1 MNFKKKYEEFTKFEN
16 EYGVFQLDFQGIYF
30 WKLIRFS
37 LIRYLNVK
45 DENYLASKKNVFYN
59 KVILSLN
66 ALRTIK
72 YYKKNY
78 KSNST
83 IGILTSSASYK
94 IEDGTFHDRFFD
106 KLIFDNEDAIVIKRF
121 NNQGY
126 PDRIFSYNNKVHY
139 HYPPFYFF
147 ADFFLSKLLRIKVK
161 KRIQV
166 QTLEEGFIK
175 SFGIKIPLSDII
187 IRHIVTFMI
196 NRKRALVYLKFNNF
210 KEIHLT
216 CSYGLEGFISAA
228 KEMSIRVIEHQHGL
242 IDEYHPGYSFPKEA
256 YVDYFPD
263 EIILFGDYWSQFFKH
278 INKPRISIKSNYF
291 IRMKIDYVR
300 KMRVGPFD
308 YDFVFIFGHNP
319 PIEIIIK
326 LVINNPHLKFLLK
339 LHPLTNRNHIK
350 KLQEFRTTFNNL
362 SFQGDNENVYDSF
375 LQAKSIITISSTALF
390 EAISC
395 GVPVIVLKMGDFD
408 RNLSIIK
415 RYDVELIDLGCD
427 VIKLPPLSHKEFVDD
442 FFL

>member
-1 MNFKKKYEEFTKFEN
+1 MSLKFFYEKFTKFES
-16 EYGVFQLDFQGIYF
+16 EYDVFQLDFQGIYF

-37 LIRYLNVK
+37 IIRHLNIEK
-45 DENYLASKKNVFYN
+45 DNYLASKKNEFYN

-66 ALRTIK
+66 ALKTIK

-78 KSNST
+78 KSSST

-94 IEDGTFHDRFFD
+94 TEDGNFHDRFFD
-106 KLIFDNEDAIVIKRF
+106 KLILDNEDAVVIKRF
-121 NNQGY
+121 DNQGNLD
-126 PDRIFSYNNKVHY
+126 PIFSYTNNVHY

-147 ADFFLSKLLRIKVK
+147 ADFLLSRLLRVKIK
-161 KRIQV
+161 RSIQL
-166 QTLEEGFIK
+166 QNLEKAFIN
-175 SFGIKIPLSDII
+175 SIGIKIPLSDII
-187 IRHIVTFMI
+187 IRHIISYNI
-196 NRKRALVYLKFNNF
+196 NRKRAIAYLKHNNF

-228 KEMSIRVIEHQHGL
+228 KEMSIKVIEHQHGL
-242 IDEYHPGYSFPKEA
+242 IDEYHPGYSFPREA
-256 YVDYFPD
+256 YVEYFPD
-263 EIILFGDYWSQFFKH
+263 EIILFGEYWSQFFKH

-300 KMRVGPFD
+300 KMRLGPFN

-319 PIEIIIK
+319 PIENLIK
-326 LVINNPHLKFLLK
+326 LVINNPHFNFLLK
-339 LHPLTNRNHIK
+339 LHPLTNSNHIK
-350 KLQEFRTTFNNL
+350 RLQEFRTTFNNL
-362 SFQGDNENVYDSF
+362 SFQGDTENVYDSF

-390 EAISC
+390 EALSC
-395 GVPVIVLKMGDFD
+395 GVPVMVLKMGDFD

-415 RYDVELIDLGCD
+415 RYDVELIDPGCD
-427 VIKLPPLSHKEFVDD
+427 VIKLPPLSHKEFIDD